1 MEAAGSGAANFR
13 SARRWRSGCASALN
27 PIPSWFSRFEA
38 VTLLPMGRI
47 ESRLEELGLTLP
59 APLVPPGN
67 FQLVNVHGGL
77 AYIAGHGPFDG
88 LTPLVQGLVGRD
100 LNVDEAYEA
109 ARLTGLSM
117 LASLK
122 RDLQDLDRVTQWIRA
137 VGYVHCERGFDQN
150 ATVVNGFSDLIVELW
165 GDAGRHA
172 RSAPGQGP
180 SPLNVPIIVD
190 AMVAVS

>member
-1 MEAAGSGAANFR
+1 MKIEAK
-13 SARRWRSGCASALN
+13 L
-27 PIPSWFSRFEA
+27 EA
-38 VTLLPMGRI
+38 MGL
-47 ESRLEELGLTLP
+47 SLP

-67 FQLVNVHGGL
+67 FELVTVHRGL
-77 AYIAGHGPFDG
+77 AYVAGHGPFEG
-88 LTPLVQGLVGRD
+88 STLLVEGVVGRD
-100 LNVDEAYEA
+100 LTIDQAYDA
-109 ARLTGLSM
+109 ARLTALSI

-122 RDLQDLDRVTQWIRA
+122 RELGDLDRVTQWLRA
-137 VGYVHCERGFDQN
+137 VGYVHCAPGFGQN

-190 AMVAVS
+190 AILAVE

>member
-1 MEAAGSGAANFR
+1 MTIEAK
-13 SARRWRSGCASALN
+13 
-27 PIPSWFSRFEA
+27 
-38 VTLLPMGRI
+38 
-47 ESRLEELGLTLP
+47 LEQMGLTLP

-67 FQLVNVHGGL
+67 FQLVKVHGGI

-88 LTPLVQGLVGRD
+88 STLLVQGLVGRD
-100 LNVDEAYEA
+100 LTVEDGYEA
-109 ARLTGLSM
+109 GRLTALSI

-122 RDLQDLDRVTQWIRA
+122 RELDDLDRVTQWLRA
-137 VGYVHCERGFDQN
+137 VGYVHCAPGFGQN
-150 ATVVNGFSDLIVELW
+150 AAVVNGFSDLIVELW

-190 AMVAVS
+190 AIVAIE